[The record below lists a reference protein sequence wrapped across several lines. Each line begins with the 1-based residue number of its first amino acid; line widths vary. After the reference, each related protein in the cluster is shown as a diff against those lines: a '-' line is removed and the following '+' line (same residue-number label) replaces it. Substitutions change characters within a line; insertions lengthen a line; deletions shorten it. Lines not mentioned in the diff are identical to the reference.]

1 MLGLGGDDM
10 TATELSQK
18 MRRILGRA
26 GQWRAR
32 RLVSIVFLCTVLWD
46 TGDMSESVD
55 ARSESLNETADSVVW
70 GWDTSIFVICKFKAW
85 QICVVFVSLSTLGDI
100 VCLNRNK
107 VARYLLHLLPYYPLV
122 VSKLWAY
129 FSPFNPSDHANS
141 WNDAKI
147 LHVLDCIDYILLFI
161 KYCSVFCAKC
171 SHGSLIC
178 PCRLTVPSLCSG
190 SG

>member
-1 MLGLGGDDM
+1 M
-10 TATELSQK
+10 
-18 MRRILGRA
+18 
-26 GQWRAR
+26 
-32 RLVSIVFLCTVLWD
+32 
-46 TGDMSESVD
+46 
-55 ARSESLNETADSVVW
+55 
-70 GWDTSIFVICKFKAW
+70 
-85 QICVVFVSLSTLGDI
+85 VFVSLSTLGYI

-107 VARYLLHLLPYYPLV
+107 VARYFYFYLVIFIYSRYFFLFILDIFIYSRYLLHLLPYYPLV

-147 LHVLDCIDYILLFI
+147 LHVLDCIDYILLLI
-161 KYCSVFCAKC
+161 KYCCVFCTKC

-190 SG
+190 KARVKTTMQKHKLVSSSSLFTYV